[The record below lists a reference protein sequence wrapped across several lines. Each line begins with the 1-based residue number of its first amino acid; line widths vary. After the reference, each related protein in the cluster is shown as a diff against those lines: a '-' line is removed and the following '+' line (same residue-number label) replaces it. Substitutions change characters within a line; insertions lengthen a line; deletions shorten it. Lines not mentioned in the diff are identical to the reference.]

1 MENKKLNPS
10 REDNIYS
17 LFESVIPDFHKA
29 KKGVNGWMTSKCPLH
44 EDKNPSF
51 SFNLNGGWNCFSG
64 CGKGD
69 AALLA
74 EKLGMDPKPYYTH
87 VLDNNNH
94 GFKPVV
100 THAPKRNKVIPIKVE
115 YISLNEVEV
124 AMDPG
129 EYKNNNYA
137 LFLVNTFGSVATN
150 KLLGSQ
156 YIGTVKKPGVFKGAA
171 MFFYIDQYSMVCSV
185 KIQQYDR
192 DGNRI
197 KKPKSLT
204 LSEHPKTWKRCLYN
218 EHLIAISNKD
228 ISIVESEK
236 TANLMSYYRPDNIW
250 LAVGGSGL
258 NATLLEPLIDRNIS
272 LYPDQGF
279 YDKWS
284 QFAKENPE
292 YKIEVSKD
300 CEYWF
305 EQKEIAAGGDIADY
319 YLKNHN
325 LRYDAQWNQ
334 DEYNSLFSKK

>member
-10 REDNIYS
+10 REENIYR

-51 SFNLNGGWNCFSG
+51 SFKLNGGWNCFSG

-69 AALLA
+69 AADLA

-87 VLDNNNH
+87 VLDNNHH
-94 GFKPVV
+94 GFNPIV
-100 THAPKRNKVIPIKVE
+100 THTPKRAKVIPIKLE
-115 YISLNEVEV
+115 YIAAKDINEYL
-124 AMDPG
+124 DPR

-137 LFLVNTFGSVATN
+137 LFLKNTFGA
-150 KLLGSQ
+150 KAALDLLHKQ
-156 YIGTVKKPGVFKGAA
+156 YVGTWLVPGKFKGAA
-171 MFFYIDQYSMVCSV
+171 IFFYIDENSRVCSKKV
-185 KIQQYDR
+185 QQYDR
-192 DGNRI
+192 GGYRI
-197 KKPKSLT
+197 KKPNPLT
-204 LSEHPKTWKRCLYN
+204 FSEHPKAWKRCLYN
-218 EHLIAISNKD
+218 EHLIELSNKD

-236 TANLMSYYRPDNIW
+236 TANLMSYFRPDNIW
-250 LAVGGSGL
+250 LALGGSNL
-258 NATLLEPLIDRNIS
+258 NAELLEPIIDRNIS

-305 EQKEIAAGGDIADY
+305 ESGEIAEGKDIADY

-325 LRYDAQWNQ
+325 LRWDAEWSQSEYDQI
-334 DEYNSLFSKK
+334 FI